1 MENTTGPIHLR
12 LPSREESLE
21 DWRVDRRVSR
31 VEARRH
37 GLRNTMVRAK
47 AIRPRDSQW
56 DQPLWVSE
64 ELLRPLLEQQRTGRC
79 TYGECLEH
87 PKRRCRFQGD
97 EEARSKA
104 KTYAP
109 EPKMVR
115 DELGKKLEASCAPY
129 LEASRGMKVS
139 PAGFQ
144 VLSGSTSKEE
154 EEETKLK
161 GIPLPDNSFFKDL
174 MSVPSIVHSSSAR
187 KKYSKAEDDV
197 IIQGRMRD
205 PPLGWDAIAALLPG
219 RTGNMVKKRWGNR
232 LIAKVRRRP
241 SINKVRR
248 PAAMAAIENFA
259 EAEEESSEEEAP
271 TPTPSAPKTPATP
284 APVRPVDRNNLYNQ
298 LVTVRGQVDEDGNPL
313 IYYVLVWHSEAGKCD
328 LVRAKQYGYFTGRS
342 SRSGQPR
349 YKLVPEGEG
358 GELNNVASED
368 IRVVYSEAVYKLS
381 DADKEAWNLLEKPR
395 LPSPPPEDNS

>member
-1 MENTTGPIHLR
+1 
-12 LPSREESLE
+12 
-21 DWRVDRRVSR
+21 
-31 VEARRH
+31 
-37 GLRNTMVRAK
+37 MVRAK

-56 DQPLWVSE
+56 DEPLWVSE
-64 ELLRPLLEQQRTGRC
+64 DLLRPMLERQQAGSC
-79 TYGECLEH
+79 SYGECLEH

-97 EEARSKA
+97 EEARSRATKCST
-104 KTYAP
+104 K
-109 EPKMVR
+109 PKMVR
-115 DELGKKLEASCAPY
+115 DEMGRKVEASCAPY

-144 VLSGSTSKEE
+144 VLSGSTSQEE

-161 GIPLPDNSFFKDL
+161 DIPLPNNSFFEDL
-174 MSVPSIVHSSSAR
+174 LSMPAIVHSTSAR

-197 IIQGRMRD
+197 IIQGRLRD
-205 PPLGWDAIAALLPG
+205 RPLSWDAIAALLPG

-241 SINKVRR
+241 SIAKVRR

-259 EAEEESSEEEAP
+259 EEEDELSEEEEAP
-271 TPTPSAPKTPATP
+271 TPTPSVPKTPATP
-284 APVRPVDRNNLYNQ
+284 ASVRPINRSNLFNQ
-298 LVTVRGQVDEDGNPL
+298 LVTVRGQVDGDGRPVL
-313 IYYVLVWHSEAGKCD
+313 FYVLVWHVEAEKCD
-328 LVRAKQYGYFTGRS
+328 LVRVKQDGFFTGRS

-358 GELNNVASED
+358 GEMNNVSTED

-381 DADKEAWNLLEKPR
+381 DADKEAWNLLEEPR
-395 LPSPPPEDNS
+395 LPSPPPEPGS